1 MVVLKIIKYIIT
13 SITLILILELLVWYT
28 SDNVFQ
34 DLHNCHYLYTVKPVH
49 KGHSKE
55 PENVPFM
62 GSCPL
67 YTG

>member
-1 MVVLKIIKYIIT
+1 MLKI
-13 SITLILILELLVWYT
+13 V
-28 SDNVFQ
+28 N
-34 DLHNCHYLYTVKPVH
+34 TVIPVY

-62 GSCPL
+62 NNCPL